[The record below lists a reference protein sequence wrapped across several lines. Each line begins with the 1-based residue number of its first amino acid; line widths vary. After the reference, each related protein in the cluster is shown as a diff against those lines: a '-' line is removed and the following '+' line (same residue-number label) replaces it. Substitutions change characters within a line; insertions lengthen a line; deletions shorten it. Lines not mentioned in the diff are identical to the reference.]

1 MKSYEEMEFHPE
13 CERLVQILCAKTQ
26 NTNPLFF
33 RVLVSYYFTLAA
45 SMMRASIMT
54 PDRGQIPI
62 NMYAINLAPS
72 GAGKG
77 HSINIIEEQVIDQFR
92 QNFLD
97 ITFPALAER
106 NLANIA
112 QKRAISK
119 QTDIDAEVQK
129 AEKEFAS
136 IGPMLFT
143 FDSGTAPAVKQARH
157 KLLMA
162 EAGSLNLQ
170 IDEIGN
176 NLLNNAEVLSIFLE
190 LFDVGKIKQ
199 KLIKNTAENSRFE
212 EIIGRTPTNLMLF
225 GTPSRLLMGGKTE
238 EEFYAMLEEG
248 YARRCFFGYL
258 KQHTRNLDLTPQE
271 ILDLRTDTSTSK
283 FLEDLSD
290 HMGDLADM
298 AYINRKLKMSDDVA
312 LLFIEYQLQCE
323 RAAEELPDHEE
334 AKKAEL
340 SHRYFKALK
349 VSGTYA
355 FIDECDEIT
364 EDHAYQAI
372 KLAENSG
379 MAFDALRN
387 RDRPYVKLAKY
398 ISDVKRPLTQAD
410 LVEDLPFYKGNV
422 QQKQE
427 MMSLA
432 IAYGYQNNILIKK
445 TFNDGIE
452 FFQGESLEPADLD
465 KMIVSY
471 SDDIAHDYRA
481 DFAPFDKLHVLT
493 QKDGLHWANHQ
504 FVEGHRCE
512 DKAIAGFNMIVLDI
526 DCGVSMSTAQM
537 LLKEYKALFY
547 TTKRHTK
554 DDHRFRVILPMNY
567 KLKLNARDYREFME
581 NLFEWL
587 PFDVDRATGQRAR
600 KWLSHDG
607 YYEYQDGYLLDI
619 LPFIP
624 KTSKNE
630 TYKQQIL
637 DQQGM
642 DNLERWVVNHT
653 GDGNRNN
660 MVLRYAMV
668 LVDAGFDF
676 DTIRQKVFSM
686 NQKLDDPLLE
696 SELMGTVMVTVS
708 KTLAKQ

>member
-1 MKSYEEMEFHPE
+1 MKSYDEMEFHPE
-13 CERLVQILCAKTQ
+13 CERLVKILCAKTQ

-33 RVLVSYYFTLAA
+33 RVLVSYYFTLVA
-45 SMMRASIMT
+45 SMMRCSIQT

-92 QNFLD
+92 HNFLD
-97 ITFPALAER
+97 VTFPSLAEK
-106 NLANIA
+106 NLNVIA
-112 QKRAISK
+112 QRRAISK
-119 QTDIDAEVQK
+119 QTDIDTEVEK
-129 AEKEFAS
+129 AQKEFAS

-176 NLLNNAEVLSIFLE
+176 NLVSNAEVLSIFLE

-199 KLIKNTAENSRFE
+199 KLIKNTHENSRLE
-212 EIIGRTPTNLMLF
+212 EIVGRTPTNLMLF

-271 ILDLRTDTSTSK
+271 ILALRTDNSTSQ
-283 FLEDLSD
+283 FLESMSD
-290 HMGDLADM
+290 HFGDLADM

-312 LLFIEYQLQCE
+312 LLFIEYQIACE
-323 RAAEELPDHEE
+323 KAAEKLPDHEE
-334 AKKAEL
+334 ARKAEL
-340 SHRYFKALK
+340 AHRYFKALK
-349 VSGTYA
+349 LSGTYA
-355 FIDECDEIT
+355 FFDESPEIT
-364 EDHAYQAI
+364 EQHAYQAI

-379 MAFDALRN
+379 MAFEALRT

-398 ISDVKRPLTQAD
+398 ISDLNRPLTQAD
-410 LVEDLPFYKGNV
+410 LVEDLPFYKGSAS
-422 QQKQE
+422 QRQE
-427 MMSLA
+427 MMTLA

-445 TFNDGIE
+445 SFNDGIE
-452 FFQGESLEPADLD
+452 FVQGESLTPTDLD
-465 KMIVSY
+465 QMLVSY
-471 SDDIAHDYRA
+471 SKDLAQDYRGER
-481 DFAPFDKLHVLT
+481 APFDKLHVLT
-493 QKDGLHWANHQ
+493 QKDGLHWANHH
-504 FVEGHRCE
+504 FTEGHRCE
-512 DKAIAGFNMIVLDI
+512 DKAIPGFNMIVLDI
-526 DCGVSMSTAQM
+526 DNGVNFSTAQM
-537 LLKEYKALFY
+537 LMKDYKALYY
-547 TTKRHTK
+547 TTKRHT
-554 DDHRFRVILPMNY
+554 DDEHRFRIILPTNY
-567 KLKLNARDYREFME
+567 ELKLNARDYREFME
-581 NLFEWL
+581 NLFDWL
-587 PFDVDRATGQRAR
+587 PFEVDKATGQRAR

-630 TYKQQIL
+630 AYKQQIL

-642 DNLERWVVNHT
+642 DNLERWVINHT
-653 GDGNRNN
+653 GGGNRNN
-660 MVLRYAMV
+660 MLLRYAMV

-676 DTIRQKVFSM
+676 ESTRQKLCTM
-686 NQKLDDPLLE
+686 NSKLQDPLLE
-696 SELMGTVMVTVS
+696 SELMGTIMVTVS
-708 KTLAKQ
+708 KAIAKR